1 VQLDCQK
8 PMRALRALVVDDD
21 ENQRTAL
28 AEIIGSFGISAL
40 TAGKGEE
47 AIEKLASCDVD
58 VIVTDL
64 MMPGMDGFGLLRHLA
79 QHGNATPTIVIT
91 GFGSIDKAISVVH
104 ELKAFWFLEKPV
116 QPGILRELLER
127 AIAQNQLR
135 EETERLNRQLGYL
148 GKLSGLVGA
157 SPAMQQVYAAIQQA
171 APTTAPVL
179 ITGETGTGTAVAAR
193 AIHRLSTRFSG
204 PFVAINCAALP
215 ETLIESELFGH
226 EKGAFTGAVERRS
239 GCFEQAQGG
248 TLLLDE
254 IGDMPIGMQAKLLRV
269 LEESSVR
276 RLGGKTQCDV
286 DVRIIAATNH
296 SPEEAIKGHQ
306 LREDL
311 YYRLNV
317 FHIPLPALRE
327 HKQDLPAI
335 VEALIVDLNK
345 KHTCRVTDLH
355 PDALEQLMNHHWPGN
370 VRELR
375 NAMER
380 AVVLTGE
387 GTIMPRNLRLAPAAA
402 APDEIKRTESDG
414 HLTVPVGGLI
424 KDVEKA
430 YIQLTLK
437 HTKNNKRATARVLGI
452 SERTL
457 HNRLAEFA
465 AEEARAVSAN

>member
-1 VQLDCQK
+1 VQLKRIQ
-8 PMRALRALVVDDD
+8 MLALIVDDD
-21 ENQRTAL
+21 ENQRTDI
-28 AEIIGSFGISAL
+28 AEMVASFGITPVAAADGQEALETLSAC
-40 TAGKGEE
+40 E
-47 AIEKLASCDVD
+47 VD

-64 MMPGMDGFGLLRHLA
+64 VMPRMDGFALLRHLA
-79 QHGNATPTIVIT
+79 QHGVATPTIVIT

-116 QPGILRELLER
+116 QPRILRELLER

-148 GKLSGLVGA
+148 GRLGGLVGA

-179 ITGETGTGTAVAAR
+179 ITGETGTGKELVAR

-215 ETLIESELFGH
+215 ESLIESELFGH
-226 EKGAFTGAVERRS
+226 ERGAFTGAVERRA

-248 TLLLDE
+248 TVMLDE
-254 IGDMPIGMQAKLLRV
+254 IGDMPIGTQAKLLRV

-276 RLGGKTQCDV
+276 RLGGKVQCSI
-286 DVRIIAATNH
+286 DVRIVSATNR
-296 SPEEAIKGHQ
+296 SPEQAIKSQH

-317 FHIPLPALRE
+317 FHIPLPSLRE
-327 HKQDLPAI
+327 HMEDIPTI
-335 VEALIVDLNK
+335 VEALIIDLNG
-345 KHTCRVTDLH
+345 KHGCRVTDLH
-355 PDALEQLMNHHWPGN
+355 SEALERLMSHYWPGN

-375 NAMER
+375 NAVER

-387 GTIMPRNLRLAPAAA
+387 GTIPPQNLRLVPLA
-402 APDEIKRTESDG
+402 
-414 HLTVPVGGLI
+414 TVPSEGRSMDSEKILSAPVGGSMRE
-424 KDVEKA
+424 VEKA

-437 HTKNNKRATARVLGI
+437 HTKNNKRAAAKILGMAV
-452 SERTL
+452 RTL
-457 HNRLAEFA
+457 HKRLAEFA
-465 AEEARAVSAN
+465 AEQAKAVAAS